1 MSFTELH
8 RALGVAPGPLTDELL
23 SEAVAAGVAESRA
36 VELALAQ
43 KSATVSGNARFCGC
57 RLRNL
62 EVQLVC
68 QTPCNPAEAPW
79 FGCSGWP

>member
-1 MSFTELH
+1 MSFTQLH
-8 RALGVAPGPLTDELL
+8 RALGVAPGPHSDELR
-23 SEAVAAGVAESRA
+23 SAAVAAGVAESRA
-36 VELALAQ
+36 VERALAQ
-43 KSATVSGNARFCGC
+43 KSETVVGNARFCSC

-62 EVQLVC
+62 EVQLVY